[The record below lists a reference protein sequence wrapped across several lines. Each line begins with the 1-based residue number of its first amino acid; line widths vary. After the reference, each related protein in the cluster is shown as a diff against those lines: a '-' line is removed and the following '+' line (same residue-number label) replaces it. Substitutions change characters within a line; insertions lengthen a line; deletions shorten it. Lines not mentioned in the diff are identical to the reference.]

1 MEFHDTTEQAA
12 AFAASALRAMAERHV
27 PAHPRNFIVWYSFVS
42 GARPDVVTA
51 INALIEQKSG
61 FSDAVNENL
70 HSRFFGD
77 GEQQEAAAKASEGLR
92 GMLDSIV
99 DLLGE
104 AGVGARDYG
113 ETLKGATSTLQSG
126 GDIKSMISRL
136 MAETQSMAEQNARLQ
151 GDLAKSSRE
160 ADTLRET
167 LASVEKDNLTDGL
180 TGINNRKVFDRRLKE
195 LAAQTVEEDEDLC
208 LVMLDV
214 DFFKKFNDS
223 YGHQL
228 GDQVLKLVAKTI
240 ETAVR
245 PLDVPARYGG
255 EEFSVIMPMAK
266 LVDAARVANEIRIAV
281 SSKKIIKRATGD
293 DLGQV
298 TLSAGVAQYVP
309 GEALTKLIQRA
320 DAALYH
326 AKRTGRN
333 KVATESELD
342 RAATAAVTKAATG

>member
-12 AFAASALRAMAERHV
+12 SFANAALRAMTERKV
-27 PAHPRNFIVWYSFVS
+27 PSHPRNFITWYCYVS
-42 GARPDVVTA
+42 GARPDVVSA
-51 INALIEQKSG
+51 INKLIETKAE
-61 FSDAVNENL
+61 FTDAVNEDL
-70 HSRFFGD
+70 YGRFFGD
-77 GEQQEAAAKASEGLR
+77 ADQQQAAAKASEGLR

-99 DLLGE
+99 ELLGE

-113 ETLKGATSTLQSG
+113 ETLKGANKTLQSG
-126 GDIKSMISRL
+126 GDIKDAISRL
-136 MAETQSMAEQNARLQ
+136 MAETHRMAEQNARLQ
-151 GDLAKSSRE
+151 GELVKSSQE
-160 ADTLRET
+160 ADVLRET
-167 LASVEKDNLTDGL
+167 LATVEKDNLTDGL
-180 TGINNRKVFDRRLKE
+180 TGINNRKVFDRKLKE
-195 LAAQTVEEDEDLC
+195 LSTQVVEDGEDLC

-214 DFFKKFNDS
+214 DFFKKFNDN

-228 GDQVLKLVAKTI
+228 GDQVLKLVARTM
-240 ETAVR
+240 ENAVR

-266 LVDAARVANEIRIAV
+266 LEDAVRVANEIRVAV
-281 SSKKIIKRATGD
+281 SSKKIIKKSTGE

-298 TLSAGVAQYVP
+298 TLSAGVAQYVS

-333 KVATESELD
+333 KVATEAEISS
-342 RAATAAVTKAATG
+342 

>member
-1 MEFHDTTEQAA
+1 VEFHDTAEQAA
-12 AFAASALRAMAERHV
+12 SFAGAALRAMSERKI
-27 PAHPRNFIVWYSFVS
+27 PAHPRNFITWYCYVA

-51 INALIEQKSG
+51 INGLIAKNTAFTDS
-61 FSDAVNENL
+61 VNDDL
-70 HSRFFGD
+70 YGRFFAD
-77 GEQQEAAAKASEGLR
+77 DDQQAAAAKASEGLR

-99 DLLGE
+99 ELLGE

-113 ETLKGATSTLQSG
+113 ETLKGANNTLQSG
-126 GDIKSMISRL
+126 GDIKNAISRL
-136 MAETQSMAEQNARLQ
+136 MAETQRMAEQNQRLQ
-151 GDLAKSSRE
+151 GELVKSSQE

-167 LASVEKDNLTDGL
+167 LATVEKDNLTDGL
-180 TGINNRKVFDRRLKE
+180 TGINNRKVFDRKLKE
-195 LAAQTVEEDEDLC
+195 LSTQVADEGEDLC
-208 LVMLDV
+208 LVMLDI

-240 ETAVR
+240 EVAVR

-266 LVDAARVANEIRIAV
+266 IEDAVRVANEVRVAV
-281 SSKKIIKRATGD
+281 SSKKIIKKSTGE

-298 TLSAGVAQYVP
+298 TLSAGVAQYVA
-309 GEALTKLIQRA
+309 GEALTRLIQRA

-333 KVATESELD
+333 KVATETELS
-342 RAATAAVTKAATG
+342 A